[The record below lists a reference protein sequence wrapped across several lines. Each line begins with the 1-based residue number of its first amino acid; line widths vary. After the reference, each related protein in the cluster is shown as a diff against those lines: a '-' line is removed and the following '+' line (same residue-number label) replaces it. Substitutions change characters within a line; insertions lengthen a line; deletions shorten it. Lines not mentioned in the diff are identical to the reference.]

1 MSRILY
7 ITRKYPPSIGGMEK
21 LSYEISTRLREISS
35 VSVVAWGYSQL
46 YLPFFLPYA
55 VSRATIDLLR
65 ARADVLYVGDALLSP
80 LGVALGR
87 LFGTPT
93 VVTVHGLDV
102 AFANAAY
109 QRIVPGCLRH
119 VDLLICISTYARDK
133 CLERGIPSHKCRVIR
148 PGVEIHDPPAGGK
161 YGAKQMLSS
170 LIQKPLTG
178 QQIMLTVGRLV
189 PRKGV
194 LHFVADILPALLQ
207 KCPNVHYI
215 VIGEGPQK
223 EAIERTVQAL
233 GLGHAVSLLGGVDA
247 STLRTVY
254 DASDLFLMPNLPM
267 ERDVEGFG
275 LVALEAAAAGLWVVA
290 SKVDGIPDAVV
301 DGENGFLIEPGDTD
315 TYVEVISS
323 LLTDREKTARLGDR
337 ARDYVKQN
345 YSWDRVVAQ
354 YGKEFEQLI
363 RGHSNEAQQSTCRD
377 AER

>member
-1 MSRILY
+1 VSRILY

-35 VSVVAWGYSQL
+35 VSVVAWGHSQL

-55 VSRATIDLLR
+55 ASRATIDLLR
-65 ARADVLYVGDALLSP
+65 APADVLYVGDALLSP

-87 LFGTPT
+87 LFRTPT
-93 VVTVHGLDV
+93 VVTVHGLDIT
-102 AFANAAY
+102 FANAAY
-109 QRIVPGCLRH
+109 QRIVPRCLRD
-119 VDLLICISTYARDK
+119 VDLLICISTYARDQ
-133 CLERGIPSHKCRVIR
+133 CLERGVPPDKCRVIR

-161 YGAKQMLSS
+161 YGAKEILSS
-170 LIQKPLTG
+170 LIQKPLAG

-194 LHFVADILPALLQ
+194 LPFVADILPALLQ

-223 EAIERTVQAL
+223 EAIKRTVQTL
-233 GLGHAVSLLGGVDA
+233 GLEHAVSLLGHVDD
-247 STLRTVY
+247 STRRSVY
-254 DASDLFLMPNLPM
+254 DASDLFVMPNLPM

-323 LLTDREKTARLGDR
+323 LLIDREKTARLGDR